1 MENLKENIKEM
12 EKIQKEIYKLKE
24 SNNKLEYIKVELYHN
39 NYEEFTKNDNTIKN
53 NKKKIEVNQLK
64 IAILKN
70 NIHFLFR
77 NDFEGIKAKIL
88 NYYENKNIG
97 EKTKKKIEEE
107 IKKYFKDNYNVNICC
122 YISITKDDYEYSMEI
137 RFAFLSDEGYRNYTL
152 EYNEEFKITFEKR
165 KYNNYELK
173 IYNYNNI
180 VEYVEIKD
188 LNKKAKEIFREY
200 EKAQEK
206 IEKLRLQQKE
216 IYHNLTDYLHGF
228 VYYKLKI
235 ETNLSIY

>member
-1 MENLKENIKEM
+1 MENLKENVKEI

-24 SNNKLEYIKVELYHN
+24 SNNKLEDIKVNLYHN
-39 NYEEFTKNDNTIKN
+39 NYEQFTKNDNTIKN
-53 NKKKIEVNQLK
+53 NKKKIEINNLK

-70 NIHFLFR
+70 NIHFLFK
-77 NDFEGIKAKIL
+77 NDFEGIKTKIL

-97 EKTKKKIEEE
+97 EKTRHKIEEE
-107 IKKYFKDNYNVNICC
+107 IQEYFKKNFDVKICC
-122 YISITKDDYEYSMEI
+122 YVSMTKDDYEYSMEI
-137 RFAFLSDEGYRNYTL
+137 ELAFLTEEGYRNYIL
-152 EYNEEFKITFEKR
+152 NYNEEYKIVFEKR

-200 EKAQEK
+200 EKTQEK

-216 IYHNLTDYLHGF
+216 IYHNFTDYIHGF
-228 VYYKLKI
+228 VYNNLTIDTKI
-235 ETNLSIY
+235 SIY